1 MASDRPD
8 EADAPDE
15 PVPDA
20 NAADG
25 AGDANAE
32 REDSSSSPDRN
43 PDNDAL
49 SIPSVGTETAD
60 SGLWSDLKADLEI
73 DSIDVPEVSNDVAD
87 ADVDAGADAST
98 EMTPDPSD
106 APPELVKTFWA
117 LVLVINAALLAVSL
131 GLLLLVFE
139 GATRRGGALLAGG
152 LILFGFAV
160 RRYRAYRRS
169 DERADADAEAKA
181 DADSEN
187 EADDDSKS
195 EGDDGDGDRAAS
207 ADTPTNADES
217 ASGETS
223 SNDVAEQRSPDDSDP
238 S

>member
-8 EADAPDE
+8 EADEPD
-15 PVPDA
+15 PDA
-20 NAADG
+20 SAGDRD
-25 AGDANAE
+25 GDANAE
-32 REDSSSSPDRN
+32 NGESSPDRN
-43 PDNDAL
+43 PDNDAVT
-49 SIPSVGTETAD
+49 IPSVGTENAG

-87 ADVDAGADAST
+87 ADADASS
-98 EMTPDPSD
+98 EPAPDPSD

-131 GLLLLVFE
+131 GVLFLVFE

-169 DERADADAEAKA
+169 DDRADSAVEAKA
-181 DADSEN
+181 DADSES
-187 EADDDSKS
+187 EADADVDD
-195 EGDDGDGDRAAS
+195 DRAAP
-207 ADTPTNADES
+207 ADTPTRVDES
-217 ASGETS
+217 ANSETS
-223 SNDVAEQRSPDDSDP
+223 SNDVTEQRSPDDSDP